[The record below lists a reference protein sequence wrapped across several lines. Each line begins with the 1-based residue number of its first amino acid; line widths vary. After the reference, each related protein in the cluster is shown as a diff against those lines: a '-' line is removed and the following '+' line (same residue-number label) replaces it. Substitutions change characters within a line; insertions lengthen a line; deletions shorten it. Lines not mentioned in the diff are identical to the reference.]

1 MGGGQFNKPGTVKGG
16 VHVYACRVA
25 MVTHGELWAFIHS
38 VHVTVTDSDCT
49 YMSSVWEVY
58 VYRGRTPRAQ
68 SGFAAGEMR
77 GSERHP
83 GSLGVCSS

>member
-38 VHVTVTDSDCT
+38 VHVTVTLIA
-49 YMSSVWEVY
+49 
-58 VYRGRTPRAQ
+58 RTCPVCGKCMCIGAEPPGPNLALQ
-68 SGFAAGEMR
+68 Q
-77 GSERHP
+77 ER
-83 GSLGVCSS
+83 